1 MTKPKKPNLNLKR
14 ITGFFLENIDM
25 ISEDAPYW
33 LLEMNNGI
41 ADPEIFNN
49 ADEFEYEEIV
59 DILESA
65 LSSIFLFSIVENDVG
80 EISIETGG
88 FEELRQDYIVKVRQR
103 LDIVYNLNLI
113 STPFI
118 KVEPFLIFW
127 IGDVEI
133 NISKTEK
140 TEKQI
145 FMSEALK
152 SKEYVCEMKETANLI
167 KNICKLEKN

>member
-1 MTKPKKPNLNLKR
+1 MTKPRKTTMNLKR
-14 ITGFFLENIDM
+14 ITGFLLGNIDM
-25 ISEDAPYW
+25 ISEDVPYW

-49 ADEFEYEEIV
+49 AGELEYEEII

-65 LSSIFLFSIVENDVG
+65 LSSIFMFSIVENDVG
-80 EISIETGG
+80 EISIETSG

-127 IGDVEI
+127 IGDVDI
-133 NISKTEK
+133 KISKVEK
-140 TEKQI
+140 TNEQLL
-145 FMSEALK
+145 MSEAQMSQK
-152 SKEYVCEMKETANLI
+152 IFDVTERMAN
-167 KNICKLEKN
+167 

>member
-1 MTKPKKPNLNLKR
+1 MTKPKKTDLNLKL

-49 ADEFEYEEIV
+49 AGELEYEEII
-59 DILESA
+59 DTLESA
-65 LSSIFLFSIVENDVG
+65 LFSIFLFSIVENDVG
-80 EISIETGG
+80 EISIETSG

-103 LDIVYNLNLI
+103 LDIVYNLNQI
-113 STPFI
+113 FTPFI
-118 KVEPFLIFW
+118 KVEQFLIFW

-133 NISKTEK
+133 NISKVEK
-140 TEKQI
+140 TEEQI
-145 FMSEALK
+145 FLSEAQTSQKIFDVTERL
-152 SKEYVCEMKETANLI
+152 AN
-167 KNICKLEKN
+167 